1 MSIHNKYHIKFNNN
15 EDVNCKNI
23 FERDFNQKIILNAKM
38 YNELINLNNFI
49 LKEKVDATNEKIRL
63 TIKDLMKSINKS
75 KGKTTKIKK
84 SMDLFKYL
92 CINKW
97 FVIDPENQVFSNT
110 VKSKILEFI
119 MKDFVK
125 DKENR
130 NKMII
135 FYLFLFNVKSI
146 TTNQSNN
153 SIKRYYYDC
162 KGINLDY
169 SNTNLDYYLDNFN

>member
-49 LKEKVDATNEKIRL
+49 LKEKVDTTHEKIRL
-63 TIKDLMKSINKS
+63 TIKDLMNSINKS
-75 KGKTTKIKK
+75 KGKTAKIKK
-84 SMDLFKYL
+84 IIDLFKYI
-92 CINKW
+92 CINKR
-97 FVIDPENQVFSNT
+97 FVIHPINQVFSNT

-135 FYLFLFNVKSI
+135 FYLFLFHVKSI

-153 SIKRYYYDC
+153 SIKNYYYDC
-162 KGINLDY
+162 KETNLDNL
-169 SNTNLDYYLDNFN
+169 NTNLDYYLDNFN